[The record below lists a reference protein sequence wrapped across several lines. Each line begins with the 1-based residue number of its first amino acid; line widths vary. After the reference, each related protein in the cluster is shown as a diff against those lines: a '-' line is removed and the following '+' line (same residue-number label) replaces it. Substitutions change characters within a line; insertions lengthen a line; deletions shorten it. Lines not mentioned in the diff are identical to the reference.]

1 MRELQS
7 SSPAAQAQDE
17 EKRTK
22 KNHARRNRQKRKKN
36 RRIFRLM
43 WWAMVL
49 LIGLLIGRY
58 LVWIM
63 NDVLAVN
70 RPDIQVTIE
79 IPSSVTALET
89 SPSDLL
95 AITDAAQ
102 RREAEENNRTATREV
117 AQILKNNGII
127 DNVEFFCL
135 YSNIRGADGRY
146 HNGTWTLSQK
156 SDFEELVHLFRSDDA
171 RQDVVQVTI
180 PEGRNALEIAQL
192 LYDEGVISSEDAFLQ
207 ELNTSDFNSTYTMV
221 SEIADLEGRY
231 YQLEG
236 YLFPDTYTFYED
248 EDPQNVLQIF
258 LDNANQQFTQEIRD
272 EAAEQGMTLDQLLTL
287 ASLIQAEAADTEDM
301 YNVSSVLHNR
311 LDYGPEYGIY
321 TLGCDSTIYYPY
333 RTQADVPA
341 AERETYQSSYDT
353 YVIEG
358 LPAGP
363 ICNPGLDAIDA
374 ALHPNDTS
382 YLYFCH
388 NPETGEAYYA
398 TTQAGHEYNL
408 EVAGLQ

>member
-221 SEIADLEGRY
+221 SEISDLEGRY
-231 YQLEG
+231 
-236 YLFPDTYTFYED
+236 
-248 EDPQNVLQIF
+248 
-258 LDNANQQFTQEIRD
+258 
-272 EAAEQGMTLDQLLTL
+272 
-287 ASLIQAEAADTEDM
+287 
-301 YNVSSVLHNR
+301 
-311 LDYGPEYGIY
+311 
-321 TLGCDSTIYYPY
+321 
-333 RTQADVPA
+333 
-341 AERETYQSSYDT
+341 
-353 YVIEG
+353 
-358 LPAGP
+358 
-363 ICNPGLDAIDA
+363 
-374 ALHPNDTS
+374 
-382 YLYFCH
+382 
-388 NPETGEAYYA
+388 
-398 TTQAGHEYNL
+398 
-408 EVAGLQ
+408 